1 MMKRLALLFA
11 ISGMLLTAKADSVT
25 QIFSSASTT
34 ANNSVAEGVSN
45 AGATENI
52 DTNPAWSG
60 PLGNSS
66 WVSFASTGKPSD
78 PGFYVVPNGTAV
90 TFAETF
96 NLNGTVTAGFLDV
109 LADDTASVVLNGQQI
124 YGPDLAGPYPTCSA
138 TAIGCLNSTEGI
150 FTLAQ
155 LLPYLNTNGANTID
169 FVVYQEGGSSY
180 GLDYSGSFSTAAATA
195 TPEPATVLL
204 LGAGALALAFL
215 KFRS

>member
-11 ISGMLLTAKADSVT
+11 ISGMLLTAKADTVT

-34 ANNSVAEGVSN
+34 TNNSVAEGVTN
-45 AGATENI
+45 AGATVNI
-52 DTNPAWSG
+52 DTNSAWSG
-60 PLGNSS
+60 PMGNSS
-66 WVSFASTGKPSD
+66 WVSFARTGDPSG

-90 TFAETF
+90 TFAQTF

-109 LADDTASVVLNGQQI
+109 LADDTASVILNGRQI
-124 YGPDLAGPYPTCSA
+124 YNADLTGPYPTCSA
-138 TAIGCLNSTEGI
+138 TAIGCLKSTEGI

-169 FVVYQEGGSSY
+169 FTVYQEGGSSY
-180 GLDYSGSFSTAAATA
+180 GLDYSGSFTTSAPTA
-195 TPEPATVLL
+195 TPEPGTLLL

-215 KFRS
+215 KLRS